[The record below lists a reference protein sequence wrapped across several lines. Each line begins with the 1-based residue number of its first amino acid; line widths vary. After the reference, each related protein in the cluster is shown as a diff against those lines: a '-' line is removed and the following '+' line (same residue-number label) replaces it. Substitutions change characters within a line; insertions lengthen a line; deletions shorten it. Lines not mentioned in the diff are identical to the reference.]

1 MHLDLLALG
10 PDCGNLCPMPTD
22 DNPLDTSGPD
32 EPTPTVMDP
41 TRLPSTN
48 ELIGQ
53 VLNGRYLI
61 QSELK
66 RGGMG
71 VVYLALDQQLHSR
84 PVVVKVLLDEAY
96 QSEYV
101 VQKFRQE
108 VEALSRIDHPGIVG
122 IIDAGELQNGRP
134 FIIMQYVEGV
144 TLRSVMSPEGMN
156 LERTAELLKQ
166 IGRALAAA
174 HNRGILHRDLKPDNI
189 MLQNLGHGE
198 EQIKIIDFGIA
209 KVKDSVVAPSTS
221 LNLSPGTVAYMA
233 PEQLNGRAITAATDI
248 FALGAI
254 AYEMVT
260 GRKPFNPETG
270 FELLQMQQTGVRV
283 KPADLRPSLPI
294 KAQEVIL
301 KALSFNPVDRYTA
314 PREFAD
320 SFAGAI
326 AQDLQAGGIQPH
338 ADIALP
344 PTQLS
349 SEETPLAKAA
359 PGPQPKTLQVPFRAA
374 ERPGP
379 SGAQFAPGPSV
390 DQLGL
395 GRAEGSRRSKSMLVP
410 LLAGVG
416 VLVIA
421 VAVLA
426 TLFALRARTNEAKN
440 PPAPSGAERLLSYGL
455 TVQKMRSGRPY
466 QDTFESSGQ
475 EIFENGWKFRMR
487 LTSPQAGYLYLL
499 NEGPSAGGAT
509 TYNLLSATSSTDSNV
524 PPVTANQKTE
534 TAWMVFDEHQGT
546 ERFWIVWAAQA
557 VPELEAVKG
566 VINAKDKGEIGDA
579 DRAKAVQRF
588 LEKHSSDKPEA
599 QKDSSNKQT
608 NLKGKGDVLVHLLEL
623 EHH

>member
-1 MHLDLLALG
+1 
-10 PDCGNLCPMPTD
+10 
-22 DNPLDTSGPD
+22 
-32 EPTPTVMDP
+32 MDP
-41 TRLPSTN
+41 TRLPPRD

-53 VLNGRYLI
+53 VLNGRYQI
-61 QSELK
+61 QHEIK

-84 PVVVKVLLDEAY
+84 PVVIKVLLEEAF

-122 IIDAGELQNGRP
+122 IIDAGELQNGKP
-134 FIIMQYVEGV
+134 FIIMQYVDGV
-144 TLRSVMSPEGMN
+144 TLRSVISPEGMN

-174 HNRGILHRDLKPDNI
+174 HKRGILHRDLKPDNI
-189 MLQNLGHGE
+189 MLQDLGHGE
-198 EQIKIIDFGIA
+198 EQVKIIDFGIA
-209 KVKDSVVAPSTS
+209 KVKDSVIAPSTS

-233 PEQLNGRAITAATDI
+233 PEQLNGRPITAATDI

-254 AYEMVT
+254 TYEMVT

-301 KALSFNPVDRYTA
+301 KALSFSPADRYPT

-326 AQDLQAGGIQPH
+326 AQDLQSGGVSAP
-338 ADIALP
+338 ADFVLP

-349 SEETPLAKAA
+349 NEETPLAKAPA
-359 PGPQPKTLQVPFRAA
+359 AQPKTLQVPFRAA
-374 ERPGP
+374 QAPDPSAQPG
-379 SGAQFAPGPSV
+379 FGPSV
-390 DQLGL
+390 AQLGL
-395 GRAEGSRRSKSMLVP
+395 SARGDGARRSKSRIPLIAAASVLV
-410 LLAGVG
+410 LAIAGVAAW
-416 VLVIA
+416 I
-421 VAVLA
+421 
-426 TLFALRARTNEAKN
+426 LRPRTNEPKN
-440 PPAPSGAERLLSYGL
+440 TPAPSTAERLLSYGL
-455 TVQKMRSGRPY
+455 TVQKMREGRPY
-466 QDTFESSGQ
+466 QDSFESSGQ
-475 EIFENGWKFRMR
+475 EIFENGWKFRVH

-499 NEGPSAGGAT
+499 NEGPAAGGVT
-509 TYNLLSATSSTDSNV
+509 TYNLLFAASASNSNV
-524 PPVTANQKTE
+524 PPVAVNEKTE

-579 DRAKAVQRF
+579 DQAKAVKNL
-588 LEKHSSDKPEA
+588 LEKHSSDKLEA
-599 QKDSSNKQT
+599 QKDSTNKQT
-608 NLKGKGDVLVHLLEL
+608 NLKGKGDVLVHLMEL